1 MTAIRDWSG
10 FKDPLAVG
18 LVISLCV
25 HLGVLMARF
34 APPSEMRF
42 LPSES
47 QLEVILLNARSREA
61 PLTPEVL
68 AQVNMEGGGDR
79 DRGRAK
85 SPLPPQARARDGDDL
100 QVRQASNQ
108 RPEEEQK
115 RLAVLS
121 QQPAPYVNNPPTQG
135 DTPRP
140 NTSDAEETK
149 AAIARLEAQ
158 IARQL
163 EDYNKRPKRLTFG
176 VNAVGVNYARYVDDW
191 ADTIERIGTDRF
203 PAEARGRMYDSLVI
217 TVEID
222 KYGNVIDVLI
232 NQKSKYEALNRVV
245 KQIVYAGAPYQ
256 AFTSDMAKDGDILQI
271 VRTWTFT
278 NNRLET
284 HAAATPR

>member
-1 MTAIRDWSG
+1 MTAIRDRSG
-10 FKDPLAVG
+10 FKDPLTVG
-18 LVISLCV
+18 LVISLFV
-25 HLGVLMARF
+25 HLGVLMMRF
-34 APPSEMRF
+34 APPGEIRF

-68 AQVNMEGGGDR
+68 AQVDMEGGGDR
-79 DRGRAK
+79 DEGRAK
-85 SPLPPQARARDGDDL
+85 SPLPPQERAKDGDDL
-100 QVRQASNQ
+100 QARQATI
-108 RPEEEQK
+108 RRLEEEQK
-115 RLAVLS
+115 RLARLAK
-121 QQPAPYVNNPPTQG
+121 QPAPYVDNLPSRSER
-135 DTPRP
+135 PRP
-140 NTSDAEETK
+140 EASDADETK

-176 VNAVGVNYARYVDDW
+176 VNAIGVNYARYVDDW
-191 ADTIERIGTDRF
+191 ADTIERIGTERF

-232 NQKSKYEALNRVV
+232 NQKSKYEALNRVI
-245 KQIVYAGAPYQ
+245 KQVVYAGAPYQ
-256 AFTSDMAKDGDILQI
+256 AFTPEMARDGDILQI

-284 HAAATPR
+284 HAAASR

>member
-18 LVISLCV
+18 LVISLFV
-25 HLGVLMARF
+25 HLAVLMMRF
-34 APPSEMRF
+34 APPSEIRF

-47 QLEVILLNARSREA
+47 QLEVILLNARSRA
-61 PLTPEVL
+61 VPLTPEVL

-79 DRGRAK
+79 DEGRAK
-85 SPLPPQARARDGDDL
+85 SPLPPQVKPRDGDDL
-100 QVRQASNQ
+100 QVQQASI
-108 RPEEEQK
+108 RRLEEEQK
-115 RLAVLS
+115 RLAQLTN
-121 QQPAPYVNNPPTQG
+121 QPAPYVDKPPTHG
-135 DTPRP
+135 DKPRP
-140 NTSDAEETK
+140 QATDADETK

-158 IARQL
+158 IARQI

-191 ADTIERIGTDRF
+191 AETIERIGTERF

-245 KQIVYAGAPYQ
+245 KQVVYAGAPYQ
-256 AFTSDMAKDGDILQI
+256 AFTSEMSKDGDILQI

-284 HAAATPR
+284 HAAASR